1 MPLPQSGDH
10 TDGGFITEGQ
20 DDKEV
25 ESNLL
30 DALLDNMRNKPTT
43 LDVTAGG
50 TFNLNTPQDNL
61 DQYRES
67 SLIRIIGTPGAP
79 VLIKV
84 KDSNKCIAF
93 ENACGQTITIDTV
106 TGATPTIVIS
116 TGATKTLQVRG
127 IEITITADDATQTG
141 ALLKDG
147 STPMTG
153 DQDWA
158 DQELQRPLLA
168 DYAEGFH
175 SPASAATVDLDLAQ
189 PANVFDVTMDQDT
202 TFTFSNPPASGRAG
216 SFTLILRQ
224 DGTGGWTATF
234 PASVD
239 WEAGTQPTL
248 SNAASQVDMLS
259 FITVDGGT
267 TWFGFLG
274 GLNFG

>member
-1 MPLPQSGDH
+1 MALPQSGAH
-10 TDGGFITEGQ
+10 SEGGFVTEGQ
-20 DDKEV
+20 DDKED

-30 DALLDNMRNKPTT
+30 DALLDNELNQPTT

-61 DQYRES
+61 DQFIES
-67 SLIRIIGTPGAP
+67 SLIRVIGTPGAP
-79 VLIKV
+79 VTIIV
-84 KDSNKCIAF
+84 PDGNKKIAF
-93 ENACGQTITIDTV
+93 EAACGQTVNIDTV
-106 TGATPTIVIS
+106 TGAASPVVIS
-116 TGATKTLQVRG
+116 TGATKTMQVRG

-153 DQDWA
+153 DQDWV
-158 DQELQRPLLA
+158 DFELQRPLLT

-175 SPASAATVDLDLAQ
+175 GPASAATVDLDLAQ

-202 TFTFSNPPASGRAG
+202 TLTFSNPPASGRAG

-234 PASVD
+234 PGGVD
-239 WEAGTQPTL
+239 WEAGTPPTL
-248 SNAASQVDMLS
+248 SNAIDQIDILS

-267 TWFGFLG
+267 IWFGFLG